1 MNVRKYGIVLE
12 LYATAPLLSEIQ
24 EFQRQKAVFFFYY
37 YLNIAPRLLPYVVRV
52 SHTVCLDTLILLTGQ
67 IQNVTKNVNPIKP

>member
-1 MNVRKYGIVLE
+1 MNVRKYDVVLE
-12 LYATAPLLSEIQ
+12 IYATAPLLSEIQ
-24 EFQRQKAVFFFYY
+24 EFQRQKAVFYY

-67 IQNVTKNVNPIKP
+67 IQNVTKNVNPTKP